1 MIDQQLWTRDRFPVL
16 YEGNEPKA
24 VLVDVESFAV
34 METMMDN
41 ILNREAEPEDAFLVA
56 SGILKQLA
64 AQTCDE
70 SLSADWEK
78 ELDEL

>member
-1 MIDQQLWTRDRFPVL
+1 MIDQQLWVRERFPVL
-16 YEGNEPKA
+16 YEGNKPKA
-24 VLVDVESFAV
+24 VMVDVESFAV

-41 ILNREAEPEDAFLVA
+41 ILNREAEPEDAILVA

-64 AQTCDE
+64 DQTQDE
-70 SLSADWEK
+70 ISSTDWEK